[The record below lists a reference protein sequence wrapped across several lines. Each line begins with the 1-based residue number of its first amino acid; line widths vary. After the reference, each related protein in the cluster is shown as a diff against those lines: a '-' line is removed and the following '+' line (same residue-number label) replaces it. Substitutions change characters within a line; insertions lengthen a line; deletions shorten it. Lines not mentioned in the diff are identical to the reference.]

1 MTVLFCITFPAL
13 KINRKFFHQQGEF
26 LFVDAG
32 GERLIRSSTTS
43 RADELKILFIKF
55 LICSLTLSA
64 QKNEQRIN
72 FLFLLLTKKRNYDKI
87 LLLLGRR
94 QAVRQR
100 TLTPLCVGSNPAA
113 PANKNL
119 NSLISG
125 SFFFAHVKR
134 KYKIFID
141 KENKNEK
148 IELKSC
154 LKWIWCKLYLFL

>member
-1 MTVLFCITFPAL
+1 MFSKL
-13 KINRKFFHQQGEF
+13 KFINSFVSQTQTYEF
-26 LFVDAG
+26 LRFVHC
-32 GERLIRSSTTS
+32 IN
-43 RADELKILFIKF
+43 DELFFNAGIFYFVRNFYKIEKI
-55 LICSLTLSA
+55 S
-64 QKNEQRIN
+64 
-72 FLFLLLTKKRNYDKI
+72 FLLLTKKRNYDKI

-100 TLTPLCVGSNPAA
+100 TLTPLCVGSNPAT

-119 NSLISG
+119 NSLISE
-125 SFFFAHVKR
+125 SFFFAYMKK

-154 LKWIWCKLYLFL
+154 LKWIWCKLYLFLW